1 MKISFSKYGLD
12 QLLTRKPII
21 ISFIAIVFFSAVCG
35 TYLLGNKLWFLTITV
50 LGIAGVLLCFGLAV
64 GVAIFLNKSEVNEA
78 PSAFI
83 EENVPR
89 LTPQW
94 EYRPKKAIRRY
105 ATVDGPAAEAVDIV
119 NSNPSEANT
128 SDDVWFSFINVD
140 PAGRDAT
147 TNRQSWAMDVP
158 SRRTTKVL

>member
-1 MKISFSKYGLD
+1 MKISFPKYALGE
-12 QLLTRKPII
+12 LLTRKPNATGI
-21 ISFIAIVFFSAVCG
+21 ISFIAIAFFSAVCG
-35 TYLLGNKLWFLTITV
+35 TYLLGNKLWLLTITV
-50 LGIAGVLLCFGLAV
+50 LGIAGVLLCIGLAV
-64 GVAIFLNKSEVNEA
+64 AVAIFPNKGEVNET

-105 ATVDGPAAEAVDIV
+105 ATMNGAAAETVDIV

-140 PAGRDAT
+140 PAAKEAT
-147 TNRQSWAMDVP
+147 TNPPILADGRALSTYD
-158 SRRTTKVL
+158 